1 MAKQITFIHAAD
13 LHLGA
18 PLRGLRAV
26 SPALGERLSRAIPE
40 AYDRLVSTAIAR
52 EVDFVVLAGDI
63 FDQAQ
68 PSYANYLQFV
78 DGLQRLDEAGV
89 PVYMIGGNHDPMT
102 SWQGSFADLPAN
114 TCMFPGDRPGFSVY
128 RKAGEPLALIGGR
141 SYQTHVASR
150 DESIARGITREAAC
164 KACGADAPF
173 AVGVL
178 HTGLDIDAEKAP
190 VSRAELLQSGFD
202 YWALGHIHKR
212 MAYPPENPRMAF
224 SGCIQGRDI
233 RETGAR
239 GCYQVTLEQG
249 RPNRLEFI
257 PLASVTWQMAQVDVS
272 GCATVADC
280 HDAIMRELF
289 RLNAEARCEE
299 MVERIELVGETDLH
313 SVLEKPGV
321 LKDLRDQINE
331 GYPIFFCDSLVD
343 RTRQPVDRNALME
356 EGLFPAA
363 LLRQSRAQIHDSSST
378 VAYLQDEFL
387 AQGLVLPQSCAK
399 HADSLQR
406 EAEELVLDLLR
417 GVPHA

>member
-26 SPALGERLSRAIPE
+26 SPVLGERLARAIPE
-40 AYDRLVSTAIAR
+40 AYDRLVSAAIAR
-52 EVDFVVLAGDI
+52 EADFVVLAGDI

-78 DGLQRLDEAGV
+78 EGLQRLDGAGI

-102 SWQGSFADLPAN
+102 SWQDSFSDLPAN
-114 TCMFPGDRPGFSVY
+114 TCMFPGDRPGFSVF

-150 DESIARGITREAAC
+150 DESIAEGITREAARE
-164 KACGADAPF
+164 ACGTDAPF

-190 VSRAELLQSGFD
+190 VSRAELLRAGFD
-202 YWALGHIHKR
+202 YWALGHIHRR

-249 RPNRLEFI
+249 RPNRLEFL
-257 PLASVTWQMAQVDVS
+257 PLASVVWQMVQVDVS
-272 GCATVADC
+272 DCATVADC
-280 HDAIMRELF
+280 HDSIMRELF
-289 RLNAEARCEE
+289 RLNAAARCEE
-299 MVERIELVGETDLH
+299 MVERIELVGETALH
-313 SVLEKPGV
+313 DVLEKPGV
-321 LKDLRDQINE
+321 LQDLRGQINE
-331 GYPIFFCDSLVD
+331 GYPIFFCDALLD
-343 RTRQPVDRNALME
+343 RTRQPIDRDALAE

-363 LLRQSRAQIHDSSST
+363 LLRQSAAQAQDLQST

-387 AQGLVLPQSCAK
+387 ARGLALPQSCAK
-399 HADSLQR
+399 HADRLQL
-406 EAEELVLDLLR
+406 EAEDLAIDLLR
-417 GVPHA
+417 GVSRG